1 MPFGFFVE
9 VTGNRPDN
17 ELPGQQPGIDNSLP
31 KPPPGVFPPPVI
43 SHPIVPIPP
52 GTSVPPGTI
61 WPPVNPDRP
70 SNELPSG
77 GRPDNTLPPGV
88 DNTLP
93 GGSGGRP
100 DNTLPGQ
107 PNRPDNSLPGSQ
119 TFWVVVWIP
128 GYGWRY
134 VAVDPSLTIGYP
146 LPGGSGGRVDNTLPS
161 AQPKT

>member
-70 SNELPSG
+70 SNELPG
-77 GRPDNTLPPGV
+77 GRPPRPDNTLPGSQPGV

-93 GGSGGRP
+93 Q
-100 DNTLPGQ
+100 Q
-107 PNRPDNSLPGSQ
+107 PSRPDNSLPGSQ

-134 VAVDPSLTIGYP
+134 VAVDPSLTIDNS
-146 LPGGSGGRVDNTLPS
+146 LPSGGTGNRPSNELPS